1 MRAAARAHDETRAEQ
16 ALDDIRGLRV
26 QLSNG
31 ESRLED
37 GLWRI
42 QQAYERKVAFIAAT
56 TLGSQGVSM
65 YEHIDQAKG
74 SRAIG
79 EPSERYHLKVDD
91 GGAAELDEAL
101 KELREIKESLSA
113 IDRAVEAAFVVID
126 QQFKRLQQRVITAMY
141 QRPEGGA
148 SDAG

>member
-1 MRAAARAHDETRAEQ
+1 
-16 ALDDIRGLRV
+16 
-26 QLSNG
+26 
-31 ESRLED
+31 
-37 GLWRI
+37 
-42 QQAYERKVAFIAAT
+42 
-56 TLGSQGVSM
+56 M